1 MKQTTWEVVDITSSP
16 GLPSENKVIARF
28 DSLKEANELAVTD
41 DRYKIR
47 TKREKQRGK
56 DEEENS

>member
-16 GLPSENKVIARF
+16 GLPSENKVVARF
-28 DSLKEANELAVTD
+28 DSLKEADDLAVTD

>member
-1 MKQTTWEVVDITSSP
+1 MKQSTWEVVDVISSP
-16 GLPSENKVIARF
+16 GLPSENKVVARF
-28 DSLKEANELAVTD
+28 DSLKEANELAITD

>member
-1 MKQTTWEVVDITSSP
+1 VKQTTWEVVDVTSSP

>member
-1 MKQTTWEVVDITSSP
+1 MKQSTWEVVDVTSSP
-16 GLPSENKVIARF
+16 GLPSENKVVARF
-28 DSLKEANELAVTD
+28 DSLKEANELAITD

>member
-16 GLPSENKVIARF
+16 GLPSENKVVARF
-28 DSLKEANELAVTD
+28 DSLKEANELAITD

-47 TKREKQRGK
+47 TKRGKQRGK

>member
-1 MKQTTWEVVDITSSP
+1 MKQTTWEVVDVTSSP

>member
-1 MKQTTWEVVDITSSP
+1 VKQTTWEVVDITSSP